1 MCMFLGGL
9 VLWVL
14 GSIGYCSIGS
24 YWIVLDRIGSYWI
37 MVFWFWW
44 VFRVPVFD
52 ISVVSWVLA
61 CIVQWFKRF
70 KNESQFKYQTAEQ
83 CTGALVKKRR
93 WESIVLYAFLATEEM
108 KSPSANGAT
117 LSSICPAF
125 TTCKHL
131 WTCCYTPDLWY
142 RRTLCQ
148 PISTC
153 TLKGQTSAK
162 QLNTWSS
169 RLIHGNLLGSWGHQ
183 LLW

>member
-44 VFRVPVFD
+44 VFRVPVFC

-83 CTGALVKKRR
+83 CTGALVKK
-93 WESIVLYAFLATEEM
+93 
-108 KSPSANGAT
+108 
-117 LSSICPAF
+117 
-125 TTCKHL
+125 TTVGEYCTVRVSCNWRNEIPLGKRSNLVEYLPCLHHL
-131 WTCCYTPDLWY
+131 QTPVNMLLHPDLWY

>member
-1 MCMFLGGL
+1 MLNSCRIHVKFMLNHVEFMLSTQFFLVPFL
-9 VLWVL
+9 PKYNFPHFHKLHAIREVNLWTFL
-14 GSIGYCSIGS
+14 
-24 YWIVLDRIGSYWI
+24 
-37 MVFWFWW
+37 F
-44 VFRVPVFD
+44 
-52 ISVVSWVLA
+52 A
-61 CIVQWFKRF
+61 CIVQWFK
-70 KNESQFKYQTAEQ
+70 NASQFKYQTADQ
-83 CTGALVKKRR
+83 CTGALVKKRQ
-93 WESIVLYAFLATEEM
+93 WESIVLYAFLATEEV

-117 LSSICPAF
+117 LSSICLAF

-131 WTCCYTPDLWY
+131 WTCCYTPGLWY
-142 RRTLCQ
+142 RRTFCK